1 MHRWEREAERHRGER
16 SGMGGRKERSGAKID
31 QTMPSNYQSVPPI
44 IGLELGVAGVRS
56 SEALCRREEPS
67 EEMHVHG

>member
-1 MHRWEREAERHRGER
+1 
-16 SGMGGRKERSGAKID
+16 MGGRKERSGAKID